1 MKNEYITPHLKKKL
15 SRYKLKKQSSII
27 DKILDDPQILAV

>member
-1 MKNEYITPHLKKKL
+1 MNNVYITPQLKKKL

-27 DKILDDPQILAV
+27 EKILDDPQILAV